1 MPESSDPL
9 SDDEVSHWVLHPGR
23 FIGIGMSQKTCLY
36 CFLYAATEYGTGVR
50 VQESLRSQ

>member
-1 MPESSDPL
+1 MPESSDRL

-36 CFLYAATEYGTGVR
+36 CFVYAATEYGTGVR
-50 VQESLRSQ
+50 AQESLRSQ